1 MKKNQPEGLGLF
13 LNKET
18 NNFLSIGNFKEG
30 TLNGIGREFKD
41 TIINDGI
48 FKNGQIVQNLGKNI
62 IFLVKLIQFF
72 DKKGLFMILK
82 MEIAKL

>member
-1 MKKNQPEGLGLF
+1 MGLF

-30 TLNGIGREFKD
+30 ALNGIGREFKD

-48 FKNGQIVQNLGKNI
+48 FKNEQIIQNLGK
-62 IFLVKLIQFF
+62 KYRFF
-72 DKKGLFMILK
+72 
-82 MEIAKL
+82 